1 MTSARAAAVPHAWA
15 RQLLGYEF
23 RDPALCLAALTH
35 RSAGTPHNER
45 LEFLGDA
52 VLNCAVA
59 QLLYERHP
67 QADEGALS
75 RLRASLVSGEML
87 ARIAAE
93 HRLGEHLQLGPG
105 ELKSGG
111 FRRSSILADA
121 LEALIGAVMVEG
133 GFAPAARAVGRL
145 LEPHLNELPPA
156 AELKDAKTRLQEA
169 LQARSL
175 ALPAYNLISVNGEAH
190 AQVFDVQ
197 CEVHALNLTTRG
209 QGSSRRRAEQS
220 AADQM
225 LALLPVSWRS
235 RT

>member
-1 MTSARAAAVPHAWA
+1 VTDARAAEVPQAWA

-23 RDPALCLAALTH
+23 HDPALCLSALTH
-35 RSAGTPHNER
+35 RSAGAPHNER

-67 QADEGALS
+67 RADEGALS

-93 HRLGEHLQLGPG
+93 HRLGDHLRLGPG

-111 FRRSSILADA
+111 FRRASILADA

-133 GFAPAARAVGRL
+133 GFAPAARAVARL
-145 LEPHLNELPPA
+145 LEPHLNDLPPA

-197 CEVHALNLTTRG
+197 CEVQALNLTTRG

-225 LALLPVSWRS
+225 LALLPGAWGKRV
-235 RT
+235 